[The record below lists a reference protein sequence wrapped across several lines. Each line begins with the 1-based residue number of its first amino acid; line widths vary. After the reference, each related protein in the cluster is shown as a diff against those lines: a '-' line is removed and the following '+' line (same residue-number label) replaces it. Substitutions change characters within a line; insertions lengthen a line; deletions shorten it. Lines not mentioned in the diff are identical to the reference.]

1 MISCRECKEPI
12 NIGATRCHHC
22 SAHQSWFRF
31 LGNGAMTAGALVLT
45 LVSIWAAQPIKDFFD
60 PQKADINVSILEGN
74 VLYTIFMVSNTG
86 SRPAGLVQIE
96 IQSKLKGGSGT
107 WYLSSELDKK
117 LIEPGKAY
125 VLKASNGSVIPEPV
139 SHETLAMLSGKV
151 AIKEYC
157 DLVLQYVEM
166 NGTKVYKHFPFAC
179 HVPEM
184 NNVSPLSKNIGNLA
198 HPSTEPPMKRETG
211 R

>member
-1 MISCRECKEPI
+1 MITCRECKEPI

-45 LVSIWAAQPIKDFFD
+45 LVSIWAAQPIKDFLD
-60 PQKADINVSILEGN
+60 PKRADINVSILEGN
-74 VLYTIFMVSNTG
+74 LLHTIFMVSNTG

-96 IQSKLKGGSGT
+96 IQSKLKDGTGT

-125 VLKASNGSVIPEPV
+125 VLTASNGSIIPEPV
-139 SHETLAMLSGKV
+139 SHETLAILSGKV
-151 AIKEYC
+151 EIKENC
-157 DLVLQYVEM
+157 ALVLQYVEM
-166 NGTKVYKHFPFAC
+166 SGTKVYKNFPFAC
-179 HVPEM
+179 HTPRISRDGSSSEDAG
-184 NNVSPLSKNIGNLA
+184 PLTQ
-198 HPSTEPPMKRETG
+198 PPTEPAVKSEAAR
-211 R
+211 

>member
-1 MISCRECKEPI
+1 MIVCRECKEPI

-22 SAHQSWFRF
+22 SAHQSWLRF
-31 LGNGAMTAGALVLT
+31 LGNGAMTAGALALT

-74 VLYTIFMVSNTG
+74 ALHTIFMVSNTG
-86 SRPAGLVQIE
+86 SRPAGLVQIGIE
-96 IQSKLKGGSGT
+96 SKLKGGTGT

-125 VLKASNGSVIPEPV
+125 VLKASNGSVIPTPV
-139 SHETLAMLSGKV
+139 SHEVLAVLSGKV
-151 AIKEYC
+151 AIKENC
-157 DLVLQYVEM
+157 ALVLQYVEM
-166 NGTKVYKHFPFAC
+166 NGTKIYKHFPFVC
-179 HVPEM
+179 HTPVID
-184 NNVSPLSKNIGNLA
+184 NGDPLSKNEENPTHSSAGSVEKSV
-198 HPSTEPPMKRETG
+198 PG